1 MSSNVDTTTYLS
13 GADLDYLHGILAEA
27 GYSGDSDT
35 ARQLR
40 SSGVAANLLIR
51 LFQQGMTGRAELAVQ
66 LEHAFGRFVQ
76 VRKSAVSPFHRYAIQ
91 GMPVK
96 ARTGRVLL
104 APASVAAH

>member
-1 MSSNVDTTTYLS
+1 MSSNVDSTYLS

-51 LFQQGMTGRAELAVQ
+51 LFQEGVTERAELVVQ
-66 LEHAFGRFVQ
+66 LEHRFGRFVQ
-76 VRKSAVSPFHRYAIQ
+76 VHKSAVSPFHRYAIQ
-91 GMPVK
+91 GLPVK
-96 ARTGRVLL
+96 QRMGRVQL
-104 APASVAAH
+104 APAKVAAH